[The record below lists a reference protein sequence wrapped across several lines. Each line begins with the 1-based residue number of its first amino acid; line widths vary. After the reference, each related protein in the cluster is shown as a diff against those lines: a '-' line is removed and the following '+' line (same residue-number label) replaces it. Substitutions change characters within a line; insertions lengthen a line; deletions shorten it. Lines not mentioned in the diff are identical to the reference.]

1 LNDEQGLYQILGD
14 AIIAFMRIKPEPF
27 LSGALL
33 SQDHFWR
40 VPPWKRAVTAVFMLR
55 FVLGYRAQSQWKKFT
70 SKDYKLNKRSF
81 QRWLQKESEIFEQ
94 SEELAKLPEHF
105 DSPAK
110 PNKKKRKLKSDSELS
125 TDSPMKRHFV
135 VADESTS
142 DSE

>member
-1 LNDEQGLYQILGD
+1 
-14 AIIAFMRIKPEPF
+14 
-27 LSGALL
+27 
-33 SQDHFWR
+33 
-40 VPPWKRAVTAVFMLR
+40 MLR

-94 SEELAKLPEHF
+94 SEELTKLPEHF